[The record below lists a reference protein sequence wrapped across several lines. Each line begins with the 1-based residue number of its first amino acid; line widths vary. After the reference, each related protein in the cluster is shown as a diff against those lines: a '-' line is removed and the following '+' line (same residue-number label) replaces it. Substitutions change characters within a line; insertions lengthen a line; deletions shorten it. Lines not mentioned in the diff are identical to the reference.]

1 MHMAAR
7 KSFSKVEND
16 FFKKTKVCVDS
27 WEYDKIFCRRGSIS
41 NIYVRFWEK

>member
-16 FFKKTKVCVDS
+16 FLKKQKCVLTHGSTTKYFVD
-27 WEYDKIFCRRGSIS
+27 EDPFLIS
-41 NIYVRFWEK
+41 M

>member
-16 FFKKTKVCVDS
+16 FFIKKQKCVLTHGSATKYFVD
-27 WEYDKIFCRRGSIS
+27 EDPFLIS
-41 NIYVRFWEK
+41 M